1 MKKIVSAMLAM
12 AMVFALTACGGGAT
26 STPAAADP
34 APSTSTPATPAP
46 APSAPAE
53 SAADK
58 YPEKA
63 VKIIIPYGAGGSTDM
78 GGRVVASCLPG
89 FLPGNYVVENQAGGA
104 AIPGTLAVAQE
115 AADGYTLGY
124 NWYASF
130 NFRPQFMETN
140 YTMDDFTMICGTT
153 IQANTL
159 FIRPDETRFTDA
171 ESLIAYINEH
181 PGELNF
187 SCGAASSWQLLV
199 ALGFL
204 NAYDCADKVV
214 EVPYTS
220 ARESALALMAGD
232 VDFALL
238 ETATFTA
245 ELKSGDILPICSFES
260 ARNEAAHP
268 DCPTVGELG
277 HPEVAEVAANRIVIC
292 GPAGMDPEVVA
303 KIESAVGEMCKDENF
318 LMLSANCN
326 QVIDYK
332 TSEEVTNEL
341 KNGMDEVKELM
352 IAAGI
357 IK

>member
-1 MKKIVSAMLAM
+1 MKKLISALLAM
-12 AMVFALTACGGGAT
+12 AMTFSLVACGGG
-26 STPAAADP
+26 SE
-34 APSTSTPATPAP
+34 PAP
-46 APSAPAE
+46 APAPEATPEQSEPAPAPAE

-153 IQANTL
+153 IQCNTL
-159 FIRPDETRFTDA
+159 FIRPDETRFTDV
-171 ESLIAYINEH
+171 ESLIAYINAH

-204 NAYDCADKVV
+204 NAYDAADKCV

-245 ELKSGDILPICSFES
+245 ELKSGDIKPICSFES
-260 ARNEAAHP
+260 EPNTAMHEGV
-268 DCPTVGELG
+268 PTIGELG

-303 KIESAVGEMCKDENF
+303 KIESAVAEMSKDENF

-326 QVIDYK
+326 QVIDFK
-332 TSEEVTNEL
+332 TSAEVTTEL
-341 KNGMDEVKELM
+341 KEGMDDVKELM

>member
-1 MKKIVSAMLAM
+1 MKKLISAMLAM
-12 AMVFALTACGGGAT
+12 AMTFSLVACGGG
-26 STPAAADP
+26 SEPAPAPAPAPAPEQSQPADP
-34 APSTSTPATPAP
+34 AP
-46 APSAPAE
+46 APAE

-104 AIPGTLAVAQE
+104 AIPGTQAMA
-115 AADGYTLGY
+115 AADADGYTLGY

-130 NFRPQFMETN
+130 NFRPQFMETG

-159 FIRPDETRFTDA
+159 FIRADETRYTDA

-232 VDFALL
+232 VDFCVL

-245 ELKSGDILPICSFES
+245 ELKSGDILPIVSFES

-303 KIESAVGEMCKDENF
+303 KIESAVAEMCKDENF

-332 TSEEVTNEL
+332 TSAEVTTEL
-341 KNGMDEVKELM
+341 KDGMDEVKELM

>member
-1 MKKIVSAMLAM
+1 MKKLISAMLAM
-12 AMVFALTACGGGAT
+12 AMCFSLAACGAKEE
-26 STPAAADP
+26 
-34 APSTSTPATPAP
+34 PAP
-46 APSAPAE
+46 APAPAPEASQPAEPAPAPAE

-78 GGRVVASCLPG
+78 GGRVVASCMPG

-159 FIRPDETRFTDA
+159 FIRADETRYTDV
-171 ESLIAYINEH
+171 ESLIAYINAH

-187 SCGAASSWQLLV
+187 SCGAANSWQLLV

-204 NAYDCADKVV
+204 NAYDAADKVV

-245 ELKSGDILPICSFES
+245 ELKSGDIKPICSYES
-260 ARNEAAHP
+260 NRNESAHP
-268 DCPTVGELG
+268 DCPTIGELG

-303 KIESAVGEMCKDENF
+303 KIEAAVAKMCEDENF
-318 LMLSANCN
+318 LMLSKNCN
-326 QVIDYK
+326 QVIDFK
-332 TSEEVTNEL
+332 TSAEVTTEL
-341 KNGMDEVKELM
+341 KEGMDDVKDLM

>member
-1 MKKIVSAMLAM
+1 MKKLISALLAM
-12 AMVFALTACGGGAT
+12 AMTFSLVACGGG
-26 STPAAADP
+26 SDP
-34 APSTSTPATPAP
+34 APAP
-46 APSAPAE
+46 APSEPSQSEPAPAPSE
-53 SAADK
+53 STADK

-63 VKIIIPYGAGGSTDM
+63 VKFIIPFGAGGSTDM

-89 FLPGNYVVENQAGGA
+89 YLPGNYVVENQAGGA
-104 AIPGTLAVAQE
+104 AIPGTLAVCQE

-130 NFRPQFMETN
+130 NFRPQFMETG
-140 YTMDDFTMICGTT
+140 YTMDDFTMIAGTT
-153 IQANTL
+153 IQCNTL
-159 FIRPDETRFTDA
+159 FIRPDETRFTDV

-187 SCGAASSWQLLV
+187 SCGAANSWQLLV
-199 ALGFL
+199 TLGFL
-204 NAYDCADKVV
+204 NAYGVADKVV

-245 ELKSGDILPICSFES
+245 ELGSGDILPICSFE
-260 ARNEAAHP
+260 ANRNDAMHEGV
-268 DCPTVGELG
+268 PTIGELG

-292 GPAGMDPEVVA
+292 GPAGMDPAVVE
-303 KIESAVGEMCKDENF
+303 KIQNAIGEMCKDENF

-326 QVIDYK
+326 QVIDFK
-332 TSEEVTNEL
+332 TAQEVTDEL
-341 KNGMDEVKELM
+341 KNGMDDVKELM

>member
-1 MKKIVSAMLAM
+1 MKKTLALVLALVM
-12 AMVFALTACGGGAT
+12 ALTLAACGEKQEQTTNLDTQQEQTG
-26 STPAAADP
+26 
-34 APSTSTPATPAP
+34 
-46 APSAPAE
+46 

-89 FLPGNYVVENQAGGA
+89 FLFGNYVVENQAGGA

-140 YTMDDFTMICGTT
+140 YTMDDFTMVCGTT
-153 IQANTL
+153 IQCNTL
-159 FIRPDETRFTDA
+159 FIRTDETRYTDVD
-171 ESLIAYINEH
+171 SLIAYINDH

-220 ARESALALMAGD
+220 ARESALALLAGN
-232 VDFALL
+232 VDFCVL

-245 ELKSGDILPICSFES
+245 ELKAGSILPIVSFE
-260 ARNEAAHP
+260 AGRNENAHP
-268 DCPTVGELG
+268 DCPTIGELG
-277 HPEVAEVAANRIVIC
+277 HPEVAEVAANRIVLC
-292 GPAGMDPEVVA
+292 GPANMDSQIVA
-303 KIESAVGEMCKDENF
+303 KLENAVKAMCEDQNF
-318 LMLSANCN
+318 LTLSAKCD
-326 QVIDYK
+326 QVIDFK
-332 TSEEVTNEL
+332 TSAEVTAEL
-341 KNGMDEVKELM
+341 RDGYEAVGDLM

-357 IK
+357 K

>member
-1 MKKIVSAMLAM
+1 MKKLISAMLAM
-12 AMVFALTACGGGAT
+12 AMTFSLVACGGG
-26 STPAAADP
+26 SEPAPAPAPAPAPEQSQPADP
-34 APSTSTPATPAP
+34 AP
-46 APSAPAE
+46 APAE

-104 AIPGTLAVAQE
+104 AIPGTQAMA
-115 AADGYTLGY
+115 AADADGYTLGY

-130 NFRPQFMETN
+130 NFRPQFMETG

-159 FIRPDETRFTDA
+159 FIRTDETRYTDA
-171 ESLIAYINEH
+171 ESLIAYIEAH

-220 ARESALALMAGD
+220 ARVSALALMAGD
-232 VDFALL
+232 VDFCVL

-245 ELKSGDILPICSFES
+245 ELKSGDILPIVSFES

-303 KIESAVGEMCKDENF
+303 KIESAVAEMCKDENF

>member
-1 MKKIVSAMLAM
+1 MKKLISAMLAM
-12 AMVFALTACGGGAT
+12 AMCFSLVACGGT
-26 STPAAADP
+26 EEP
-34 APSTSTPATPAP
+34 APEPEKTPEATEPAP
-46 APSAPAE
+46 APEAPAE

-63 VKIIIPYGAGGSTDM
+63 VKIIIPSGAGGSTDM
-78 GGRVVASCLPG
+78 GGRVVASCMPG

-115 AADGYTLGY
+115 AADGYTLG
-124 NWYASF
+124 F

-159 FIRPDETRFTDA
+159 FIRPDETRYTDA
-171 ESLIAYINEH
+171 ESLIAYINDH

-245 ELKSGDILPICSFES
+245 ELKSGDILPIVSFES

-303 KIESAVGEMCKDENF
+303 KIESAVAEMCKDENF

-341 KNGMDEVKELM
+341 KNGMDDVKELM

>member
-1 MKKIVSAMLAM
+1 MKKVISAMLAM
-12 AMVFALTACGGGAT
+12 AIMFSLVACGGGGSTSKPAEENKPAA
-26 STPAAADP
+26 STPAV
-34 APSTSTPATPAP
+34 SGG
-46 APSAPAE
+46 

-63 VKIIIPYGAGGSTDM
+63 VKFIIPFGAGGSTDM

-89 FLPGNYVVENQAGGA
+89 YLPGNYVVENQAGGA
-104 AIPGTLAVAQE
+104 AIPGTLAVCQE

-130 NFRPQFMETN
+130 NFRPQFMETG
-140 YTMDDFTMICGTT
+140 YTMDDFTMIAGTT
-153 IQANTL
+153 IQCNTL
-159 FIRPDETRFTDA
+159 FIRPDETRFTDV

-187 SCGAASSWQLLV
+187 SCGAANSWQLLV
-199 ALGFL
+199 TLGFL

-245 ELKSGDILPICSFES
+245 ELGSGDIKPICSFE
-260 ARNEAAHP
+260 ANRNDAMHEGV
-268 DCPTVGELG
+268 PTIGELG

-292 GPAGMDPEVVA
+292 GPAGMDPAVVE
-303 KIESAVGEMCKDENF
+303 KIQNAIGEMCKDENF

-326 QVIDYK
+326 QVIDFK
-332 TSEEVTNEL
+332 TAQEVTDEL
-341 KNGMDEVKELM
+341 KNGMDDVKELM